1 MIVGQG
7 KNLTAEQ
14 IEAMLAEM
22 EAEAFAAGERKG
34 RIVGLREAVSICAQY
49 WHTDVVGHI
58 NSVADTL
65 EREFKP

>member
-1 MIVGQG
+1 
-7 KNLTAEQ
+7 
-14 IEAMLAEM
+14 MLAEM